1 MARVK
6 GRSDDLLF
14 VKGVK
19 VFPSEIESVLFEIE
33 GTEPHYQIV
42 LERHAGVDEA
52 TVLVE
57 VSESIFFDQMRR
69 QTELRETIQRRL
81 QSELGVAVEVK
92 LVGKRTIE
100 RSEGKA
106 RRVVDRRGA

>member
-1 MARVK
+1 VK

-19 VFPSEIESVLFEIE
+19 VFPSEIESVLFEVE

-42 LERHAGVDEA
+42 LERRGGVDAA

-57 VSESIFFDQMRR
+57 VSGATFFDQVRH
-69 QTELRETIQRRL
+69 QTELQETIQRRL
-81 QSELGVAVEVK
+81 ASELGVAVDVR

-106 RRVVDRRGA
+106 RRVVDRREG